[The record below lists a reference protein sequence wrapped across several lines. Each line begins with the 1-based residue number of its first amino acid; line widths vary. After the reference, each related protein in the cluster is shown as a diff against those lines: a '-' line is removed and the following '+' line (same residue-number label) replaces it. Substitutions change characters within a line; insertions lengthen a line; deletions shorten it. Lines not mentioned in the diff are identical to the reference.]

1 MPDTTPEE
9 MVLLASGETSLRPST
24 ERAGT
29 PIIFPR
35 LQHLG
40 LVLSVSLSM
49 PIMGSIYYL
58 LGGVPPGTAMQQHY
72 RLLAG
77 LVTEITS
84 LMVLWYVMSRQGE
97 TLKGIGWSPAYTDVP
112 RGIGLL
118 ITAMVGSYLFLLPI
132 QY

>member
-1 MPDTTPEE
+1 
-9 MVLLASGETSLRPST
+9 
-24 ERAGT
+24 
-29 PIIFPR
+29 
-35 LQHLG
+35 
-40 LVLSVSLSM
+40 M

-112 RGIGLL
+112 RGIDRVGRGVENVSVDNVIDL
-118 ITAMVGSYLFLLPI
+118 IRA
-132 QY
+132 